1 MLSGEEETRART
13 GVVEFGR
20 KGERDELVAAIRAHG
35 QTVYSPAM
43 HARRLEASSRP
54 SAPCAPLSGVTQSGA
69 APPFN
74 EEPDWLVGGGW
85 QRNNDAHP
93 PGEGLPAYRAVFK
106 TMRVILPEAAELK
119 WPNMLIRF
127 GHGSVGRGGMNVPGT
142 LQARLRNR
150 WVLPEAGPLVQ
161 TGPGTSEY
169 QPVVNMAF
177 TFAAWQDAIDGVS
190 FVEFLLKTEAT
201 EPRLQLA
208 EARRQLA
215 AVNVMLELRFGAR
228 LLGLLLTEETGTVFD
243 DWHFNRQLTTDQV
256 GAESQLPGAGIQSPQ
271 IEAWAHTAMDRFM
284 ERPPPERR
292 RFGLACEWY
301 WTGIHADEPVMQFL
315 HLWFAV
321 EVIAMP
327 NSLNIRPVRQRLS
340 SICGDEPADWEHF
353 VGRLYGK
360 RSRLAHGNEERQVS
374 DTELGDVRAVVE
386 VLLQAEVE
394 DVAPARTAQLRQRAG
409 LAPAGG

>member
-1 MLSGEEETRART
+1 
-13 GVVEFGR
+13 VP
-20 KGERDELVAAIRAHG
+20 
-35 QTVYSPAM
+35 SPNL
-43 HARRLEASSRP
+43 RLLPSLRSRPEAP
-54 SAPCAPLSGVTQSGA
+54 SAPLSRVTQPRSE
-69 APPFN
+69 PPFN
-74 EEPDWLVGGGW
+74 DEPDWLSGGGW
-85 QRNNDAHP
+85 QRSDDAHP
-93 PGEGLPAYRAVFK
+93 AGEGLPAYRAVFK
-106 TMRVILPEAAELK
+106 TLRVIVPEPAELR
-119 WPNMLIRF
+119 WPNLLIRF
-127 GHGSVGRGGMNVPGT
+127 AHGSVERGGMHVPGT
-142 LQARLRNR
+142 LPARLRNR
-150 WVLPEAGPLVQ
+150 WVLPESGPLVQ
-161 TGPGTSEY
+161 TGVGTSEY

-177 TFAAWQDAIDGVS
+177 TFAAWQDEIDGVS
-190 FVEFLLKTEAT
+190 FVEFVLKTQAS

-215 AVNVMLELRFGAR
+215 AINAMLELRFGAR

-256 GAESQLPGAGIQSPQ
+256 GAESQLPGAGVQRAQ
-271 IEAWAHTAMDRFM
+271 IEAWAHTAMDGFT

-327 NSLNIRPVRQRLS
+327 NSLNIRPLRERLS
-340 SICGDEPADWEHF
+340 SICGDEPADWEQF

-360 RSRLAHGNEERQVS
+360 RSRLAHGNEQRQVS

-394 DVAPARTAQLRQRAG
+394 GIAPWRVAQLRARAG
-409 LAPAGG
+409 LARAGP